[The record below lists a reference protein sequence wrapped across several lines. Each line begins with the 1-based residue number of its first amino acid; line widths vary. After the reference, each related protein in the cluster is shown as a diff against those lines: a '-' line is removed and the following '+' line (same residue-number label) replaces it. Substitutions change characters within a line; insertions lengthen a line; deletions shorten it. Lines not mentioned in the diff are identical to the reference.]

1 MYSYMYVYVYVRI
14 CVCVLARTYVRTRVC
29 MYVCRIRW
37 MDICMYVCM
46 YVFKPRSIE
55 WIDCI
60 DAVRITEMIL
70 EKNLSLRCLCE
81 LKTKL

>member
-1 MYSYMYVYVYVRI
+1 MYVGLDGWIYV
-14 CVCVLARTYVRTRVC
+14 
-29 MYVCRIRW
+29 
-37 MDICMYVCM
+37 CMYVCM
-46 YVFKPRSIE
+46 YLFKLRSIE